1 MNVVA
6 DTHTWIWAVT
16 RSSNLS
22 NLARTALE
30 SADIVLIPAICMWEV
45 AMLDEKGKVE
55 AMNGVR
61 AFFEVAFVSGRMEL
75 TPLTPAIAARSAE
88 LGPGMHGDPADR
100 LIAATALELSIP
112 LVTRDQRLARVPGLQ
127 VVW

>member
-1 MNVVA
+1 
-6 DTHTWIWAVT
+6 
-16 RSSNLS
+16 
-22 NLARTALE
+22 
-30 SADIVLIPAICMWEV
+30 
-45 AMLDEKGKVE
+45 MLDEKGKVE

-61 AFFEVAFVSGRMEL
+61 EFFEIAFEPGRMEL
-75 TPLTPAIAARSAE
+75 VPLTPAIAARSAE

>member
-61 AFFEVAFVSGRMEL
+61 EFFEIAFVPGRMEL
-75 TPLTPAIAARSAE
+75 VPLTPAIAARSAE
-88 LGPGMHGDPADR
+88 LGPGVHGDPADR
-100 LIAATALELSIP
+100 LIAATALELSLP
-112 LVTRDQRLARVPGLQ
+112 LVTRDQRLTRVPGLQ

>member
-22 NLARTALE
+22 PLARTALE

-61 AFFEVAFVSGRMEL
+61 AFFEIAFVPGRMEL
-75 TPLTPAIAARSAE
+75 APLTPAIAARSAE
-88 LGPGMHGDPADR
+88 LGPGVHGDPADR
-100 LIAATALELSIP
+100 LIAATALELSLP
-112 LVTRDQRLARVPGLQ
+112 LVTRDQRLARGPGLQ